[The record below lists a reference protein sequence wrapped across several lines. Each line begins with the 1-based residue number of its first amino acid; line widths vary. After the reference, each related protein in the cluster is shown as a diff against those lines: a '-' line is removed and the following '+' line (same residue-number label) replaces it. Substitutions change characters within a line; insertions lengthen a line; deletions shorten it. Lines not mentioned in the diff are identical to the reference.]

1 MSHTQKSQ
9 KSQKSKHCKKD
20 KCFCLRVPYNPHITY
35 NVENVNENPI
45 AYVKYCKC
53 CCKVKQ
59 HPFNQTVVVTPIPV
73 SSF

>member
-1 MSHTQKSQ
+1 MSHSH
-9 KSQKSKHCKKD
+9 KSKSCKKA
-20 KCFCLRVPYNPHITY
+20 KCFCLRVPYNPNATY
-35 NVENVNENPI
+35 SVEKLNQNPL
-45 AYVKYCKC
+45 APVKTCKC